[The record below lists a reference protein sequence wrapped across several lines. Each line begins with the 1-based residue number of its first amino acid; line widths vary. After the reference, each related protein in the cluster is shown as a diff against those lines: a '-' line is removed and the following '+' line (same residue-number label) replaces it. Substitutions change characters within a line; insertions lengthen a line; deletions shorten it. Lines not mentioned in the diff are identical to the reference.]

1 MQNRLPICTTKNNKL
16 ELVGFVE
23 DLSDIAVA
31 VPEASGDIWRSK
43 LVTAIHHI
51 NDYHPNEGAHYAN

>member
-1 MQNRLPICTTKNNKL
+1 MQNRLPICTTKNNNL

-31 VPEASGDIWRSK
+31 VPEASGDI
-43 LVTAIHHI
+43 
-51 NDYHPNEGAHYAN
+51 